1 MLTGQVAVHEGAD
14 HVVVRHT
21 GQVTRRIQT
30 RHRSAGMFV
39 DPYTRG
45 GMPTAQTDLRD
56 VHLDIVRTIVVP
68 TIGMKGSAGRPLS
81 GMQDIFQR
89 R

>member
-1 MLTGQVAVHEGAD
+1 
-14 HVVVRHT
+14 
-21 GQVTRRIQT
+21 
-30 RHRSAGMFV
+30 MFV

-68 TIGMKGSAGRPLS
+68 TVGMKGSAGRPLS